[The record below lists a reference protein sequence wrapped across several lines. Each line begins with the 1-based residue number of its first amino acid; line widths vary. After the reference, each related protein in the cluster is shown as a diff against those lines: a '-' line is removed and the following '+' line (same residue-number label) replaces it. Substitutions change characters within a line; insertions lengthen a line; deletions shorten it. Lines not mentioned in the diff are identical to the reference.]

1 MATRITSPGG
11 AIVDSGA
18 AGAKEHSSLR
28 PGNGYDSRMR
38 WVVDFCYLL
47 AAAVFAP
54 IVAYRSWWTGKYRR
68 DWDQRR
74 GLLPQLPPGR
84 PRVWIHAV
92 SMGEMNSIRGL
103 VEMWRARRPD
113 LDFVI
118 SATTDTGIDQA
129 RKLFKDLTVVRYPLD
144 FSWFVRRAL
153 DRVAP
158 TMIVLVEAEIW
169 YQFITQARARNIPVV
184 VINGRLTEQKSMR
197 RFRWIMPIARRMFR
211 SLTWVGALAEEHAER
226 FRRLGVLAD
235 RVTVT
240 GSMKWDTAQV
250 ADSLPGSD
258 ELAWAMGIDRSRP
271 VWVCGST
278 GDGEEAI
285 VLKAYALLRER
296 RPELQLMI
304 VPRKPERFDEVAELI
319 RHSGFECLRRSQCPE
334 GDPTA
339 ESVCEK
345 GRARSKPP
353 EVAETC
359 RPTLNDTTGLGRCGD
374 LDAARPHA
382 LGGSPAVRLGDT
394 MGELR
399 KFYALAD
406 VVFVGRTLADMG
418 GSDMMEVAGLGRPIV
433 VGPHTENF
441 AEAVER
447 LDAGRAIRILSGD
460 SSHPEAASRLAE
472 AVSDLL
478 DDPVAAGEMARRGRE
493 IVRRNRGA
501 TERTV
506 NHLMEIMQRAQHH
519 AS

>member
-1 MATRITSPGG
+1 
-11 AIVDSGA
+11 
-18 AGAKEHSSLR
+18 
-28 PGNGYDSRMR
+28 MR
-38 WVVDFCYLL
+38 WVVDLCYLM
-47 AAAVFAP
+47 AATVFAP
-54 IVAYRSWWTGKYRR
+54 IVAYRSWRTGKYRR

-74 GLLPQLPPGR
+74 GLLPQLPPGQ

-103 VEMWRARRPD
+103 VEMWRARCPD
-113 LDFVI
+113 LHFVI

-153 DRVAP
+153 DRIAP

-169 YQFITQARARNIPVV
+169 YQFVTQARARNIPVV

-197 RFRWIMPIARRMFR
+197 RFRWVMPIARRMFG
-211 SLTWVGALAEEHAER
+211 SLTWVGALTEEHAER
-226 FRRLGVLAD
+226 FRRLGVPAD

-250 ADSLPGSD
+250 ADSLPGSN
-258 ELAWAMGIDRSRP
+258 ELATAMGIDRGRP

-285 VLKAYALLRER
+285 ILKAYALLRQR
-296 RPELQLMI
+296 RPNLQLMI

-319 RHSGFECLRRSQCPE
+319 RQSGFDCLRRSRCPD
-334 GDPTA
+334 GYLMADK
-339 ESVCEK
+339 VCEED
-345 GRARSKPP
+345 RIWSEPP
-353 EVAETC
+353 EAAETC
-359 RPTLNDTTGLGRCGD
+359 RHALNDTAGLGRSGN
-374 LDAARPHA
+374 LDAAMPHA
-382 LGGSPAVRLGDT
+382 PGRSPAVGLGDT

-418 GSDMMEVAGLGRPIV
+418 GSDMMEVAGLGRPII

-447 LDAGRAIRILSGD
+447 LEAGGAIRILSVD
-460 SSHPEAASRLAE
+460 SSAPEAASRLAE
-472 AVSDLL
+472 AVGNLL
-478 DDPVAAGEMARRGRE
+478 DDPVAAGEMARRGQE
-493 IVRRNRGA
+493 IVKRSRGA

-506 NHLMEIMQRAQHH
+506 NHLMEIMGRAQHD

>member
-1 MATRITSPGG
+1 
-11 AIVDSGA
+11 
-18 AGAKEHSSLR
+18 
-28 PGNGYDSRMR
+28 MR
-38 WVVDFCYLL
+38 WVVDLCYLL

-54 IVAYRSWWTGKYRR
+54 IVAYRSWRTGKYRR
-68 DWDQRR
+68 DWGQRR
-74 GLLPQLPPGR
+74 GFLPQLPPGR

-129 RKLFKDLTVVRYPLD
+129 RKLFKNLTIVRYPLD
-144 FSWFVRRAL
+144 FSWFVRRAF
-153 DRVAP
+153 DRIAP

-169 YQFITQARARNIPVV
+169 YQFITQARARGIPVV

-197 RFRWIMPIARRMFR
+197 RFRWIMPIARRMFG

-226 FRRLGVLAD
+226 FRRLGVPAD
-235 RVTVT
+235 RITVT

-258 ELAWAMGIDRSRP
+258 ELARAMGIDRNRP

-285 VLKAYALLRER
+285 ILKAYALLRQR

-319 RHSGFECLRRSQCPE
+319 RQSGFECLRRSRCPDDDQPAACVE
-334 GDPTA
+334 DGRHDFDKLSPSEAGGSSSAGDSA
-339 ESVCEK
+339 E
-345 GRARSKPP
+345 P
-353 EVAETC
+353 C
-359 RPTLNDTTGLGRCGD
+359 RPALDHAAGLGRRGD
-374 LDAARPHA
+374 LDAALPHT

-460 SSHPEAASRLAE
+460 SNDPDAANRLAE

-478 DDPVAAGEMARRGRE
+478 DDPVAAGDMARRGQE
-493 IVRRNRGA
+493 IVKHNRGA

-506 NHLMEIMQRAQHH
+506 SHLMEIMERAQHY

>member
-1 MATRITSPGG
+1 
-11 AIVDSGA
+11 
-18 AGAKEHSSLR
+18 
-28 PGNGYDSRMR
+28 MR
-38 WVVDFCYLL
+38 WAVDFCYLL

-54 IVAYRSWWTGKYRR
+54 IVAYRSWRTGKYRR

-74 GLLPQLPPGR
+74 GFLPKMTAGPA
-84 PRVWIHAV
+84 RVWIHAV
-92 SMGEMNSIRGL
+92 SMGEVNSIRGL
-103 VEMWRARRPD
+103 VEMWRARCPD
-113 LDFVI
+113 VEFVI
-118 SATTDTGIDQA
+118 STTTDTGMDQA

-153 DRVAP
+153 DRIAP
-158 TMIVLVEAEIW
+158 TLIVLVEAEVW
-169 YQFITQARARNIPVV
+169 YQFITQASARGIPVV
-184 VINGRLTEQKSMR
+184 VISGRLTEQKSMR
-197 RFRWIMPIARRMFR
+197 RFRWVMPVARRMFG
-211 SLTWVGALAEEHAER
+211 SLTWVGALAEEHADR
-226 FRRLGVLAD
+226 FRRLGVPAG

-258 ELAWAMGIDRSRP
+258 ELARAMGVDHDQP

-278 GDGEEAI
+278 GDGEEEI
-285 VLKAYALLRER
+285 ILKAYAQLRQR

-319 RHSGFECLRRSQCPE
+319 QRSGFECLRRSGCPDGSQMSE
-334 GDPTA
+334 YHRHKA
-339 ESVCEK
+339 
-345 GRARSKPP
+345 
-353 EVAETC
+353 
-359 RPTLNDTTGLGRCGD
+359 
-374 LDAARPHA
+374 
-382 LGGSPAVRLGDT
+382 GGSLDKAGGSLDEAGGPPVRLGDT

-399 KFYALAD
+399 KFYVLAD

-447 LDAGRAIRILSGD
+447 LDAGGAIRILSGD
-460 SSHPEAASRLAE
+460 LTDPDAADKLAV
-472 AVSDLL
+472 AVCDLL
-478 DDPVAAGEMARRGRE
+478 DDPVAAREMGRRGQE
-493 IVRRNRGA
+493 IVKRNRGA

-506 NHLMEIMQRAQHH
+506 NQLMEIMQRAQHL

>member
-1 MATRITSPGG
+1 
-11 AIVDSGA
+11 
-18 AGAKEHSSLR
+18 
-28 PGNGYDSRMR
+28 MR
-38 WVVDFCYLL
+38 WVVDLCYLL
-47 AAAVFAP
+47 AAAAFAP
-54 IVAYRSWWTGKYRR
+54 IVAYRRWLTGKYRR

-103 VEMWRARRPD
+103 VEMWRARCPE

-129 RKLFKDLTVVRYPLD
+129 RKLFKDLIVVRYPLD
-144 FSWFVRRAL
+144 FSRFVRRAL
-153 DRVAP
+153 DRIAP
-158 TMIVLVEAEIW
+158 TMIVLVEAEVW
-169 YQFITQARARNIPVV
+169 YQFISQAKVRNIPVV

-197 RFRWIMPIARRMFR
+197 RFRWIMPIARRMFG
-211 SLTWVGALAEEHAER
+211 SLTWVGALAEEHADR
-226 FRRLGVLAD
+226 FRRLGVPAD

-250 ADSLPGSD
+250 ADSLPGRD
-258 ELAWAMGIDRSRP
+258 ELARAMGIDRNRP

-285 VLKAYALLRER
+285 ILRAYALLRHR
-296 RPELQLMI
+296 RPQLQLMI

-319 RHSGFECLRRSQCPE
+319 RQSGFACLRRSRCPD
-334 GDPTA
+334 GDRPA
-339 ESVCEK
+339 GEVCEK
-345 GRARSKPP
+345 GRARSEPP
-353 EVAETC
+353 EAAETC
-359 RPTLNDTTGLGRCGD
+359 RPALDHAAGLGRRSD
-374 LDAARPHA
+374 LDAALAHVP
-382 LGGSPAVRLGDT
+382 GGSSGEESPAVRLGDT

-418 GSDMMEVAGLGRPIV
+418 GSDMMEVAGLGRPII

-447 LDAGRAIRILSGD
+447 LDAGRAIRILSVD
-460 SSHPEAASRLAE
+460 SSAPDAAERLAE

-478 DDPVAAGEMARRGRE
+478 DDPVAAGEMARRGQE
-493 IVRRNRGA
+493 IVKRNRGA

-506 NHLMEIMQRAQHH
+506 NHLMEIMERAQHD